1 MARRDPEEEEPQTF
15 TWPLLGALYASLVIV
30 AVIALLESNLGRS
43 LEHEIDAPAR
53 ALIAVPVVA
62 TAGVLF
68 LASMVALVSPANR
81 RPALRVAEIA
91 GWLIPAWLMIGAL
104 VLGAVDYALHHAG

>member
-1 MARRDPEEEEPQTF
+1 MARRDPEDEESQTF
-15 TWPLLGALYASLVIV
+15 TWPLVGALYASGVIV

-43 LEHEIDAPAR
+43 LEKEVDAPAR

-62 TAGVLF
+62 MAAVVF
-68 LASMVALVSPANR
+68 LASMVALVSPAYR
-81 RPALRVAEIA
+81 RPSLKVAEIA